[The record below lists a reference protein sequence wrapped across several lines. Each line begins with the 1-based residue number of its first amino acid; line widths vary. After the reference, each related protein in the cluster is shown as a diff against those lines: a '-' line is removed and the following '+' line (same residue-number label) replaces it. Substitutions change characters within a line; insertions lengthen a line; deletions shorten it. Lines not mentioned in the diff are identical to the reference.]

1 MESILIS
8 IKQLLGIDESE
19 THFDTDIVIHIN
31 STFATLN
38 DLGVGPEK
46 TFSIIDEKAM
56 WNDFIDEED
65 TSFNDVKTYMYLKVK
80 MIFDPPSSSSV
91 MDAFK
96 RQADETEW
104 RLTTRASNK
113 SMEEDSNDE

>member
-1 MESILIS
+1 MESILTS
-8 IKQLLGIDESE
+8 VKQLLGIGESE
-19 THFDTDIVIHIN
+19 DHFDTDIIIHIN

-38 DLGVGPEK
+38 DLGVGPEQ

-56 WNDFIDEED
+56 WNDFIDDED
-65 TSFNDVKTYMYLKVK
+65 ASFNDVKTYMYLKVK

-96 RQADETEW
+96 RQADEIEW
-104 RLTTRASNK
+104 RLTVRASDK
-113 SMEEDSNDE
+113 VMKEGNDE